1 MTTLTAD
8 EQPVLSTLMSRLERI
23 SVDSYW
29 AHRASGV
36 RGALLRAQ
44 ERIEAGRPVNPRHLQ
59 ALIQQ
64 GFQIL
69 ENAAREKTGG

>member
-1 MTTLTAD
+1 MQSP
-8 EQPVLSTLMSRLERI
+8 EQLQLIGLLLSRLERV

-36 RGALLRAQ
+36 RGALLRVL
-44 ERIEAGRPVNPRHLQ
+44 EGIEAGQAVDRSALKHLMDK
-59 ALIQQ
+59 

-69 ENAAREKTGG
+69 ENAARESSQ